1 MLHLLLYNIDA
12 PKPLKKRIKK
22 CPKLS
27 KSLSQKTKSSKGHE
41 KARWQ
46 PEDARG
52 DFIHKLT
59 TEIICENQTIV

>member
-46 PEDARG
+46 PERCKG
-52 DFIHKLT
+52 RFYSQ
-59 TEIICENQTIV
+59 IIY